1 MKYFQL
7 VILIFARTAFGQ
19 CDEDEVE
26 IWGNCYDI
34 SSTYELDLSS
44 SGINDTIPW
53 EIGSLL
59 NLFSINLSEKF
70 TFSGYSIIVFLG
82 LASVV
87 IISNKGTF

>member
-59 NLFSINLSEKF
+59 NLFSINLSNNQI
-70 TFSGYSIIVFLG
+70 SGSIPETIGNLSNLLG
-82 LASVV
+82 LDL
-87 IISNKGTF
+87 